1 MRVNSGKANKS
12 PGGRSRGPF
21 AASSNLLLDSNGGD
35 SSEEAIP
42 IPEELS
48 VSQIQL
54 ENELHH
60 PGAMFESVNDR
71 PGSAAAT
78 ATPAT
83 TTIKITKSR

>member
-1 MRVNSGKANKS
+1 MRVDSDQANKGPGKRSSS
-12 PGGRSRGPF
+12 PY

-60 PGAMFESVNDR
+60 PGAMFESVSDR
-71 PGSAAAT
+71 LGSGAAT

-83 TTIKITKSR
+83 TTIKITKTR

>member
-1 MRVNSGKANKS
+1 MRVNSGKANKG

-60 PGAMFESVNDR
+60 PGAMFESAGDR
-71 PGSAAAT
+71 PGSGSAT
-78 ATPAT
+78 AASAT
-83 TTIKITKSR
+83 TYIKLTKSR